1 MRLFCRKVRALFSFT
16 VTRRCERRA
25 ARFSSSL
32 PLFDF
37 SMSDE
42 DDDYSDSG
50 SDEEV
55 DPLVEGY
62 RGMETMFEDTEFHN
76 YDPDFDAYDAND
88 ANLDVAVLAWQAAC
102 SLADLTDRSSDARA
116 AAMEIAETTMIG
128 RIFIYATHATQ
139 QQAPALRLMAASL
152 WCPLRFQVESF
163 RQQ

>member
-62 RGMETMFEDTEFHN
+62 HGMQTMFKQTEFQD
-76 YDPDFDAYDAND
+76 YDSDFDAYDAND
-88 ANLDVAVLAWQAAC
+88 SNLDVAVLAWQAALNLT
-102 SLADLTDRSSDARA
+102 SRTDRSGDARQLA
-116 AAMEIAETTMIG
+116 IQIAEATMTAAYTSTL
-128 RIFIYATHATQ
+128 RTQ
-139 QQAPALRLMAASL
+139 RNNKRRRSD
-152 WCPLRFQVESF
+152 
-163 RQQ
+163 

>member
-62 RGMETMFEDTEFHN
+62 HGMQTMFKQTEFQD
-76 YDPDFDAYDAND
+76 YDSDFDAYDAND
-88 ANLDVAVLAWQAAC
+88 SNLDVAVLAWQAALNLT
-102 SLADLTDRSSDARA
+102 SRTDRSGDARQLA
-116 AAMEIAETTMIG
+116 IQIAEATMTAA
-128 RIFIYATHATQ
+128 YTSTLCTQ
-139 QQAPALRLMAASL
+139 RNNKRRRSD
-152 WCPLRFQVESF
+152 
-163 RQQ
+163 

>member
-25 ARFSSSL
+25 ARSSSSL

-62 RGMETMFEDTEFHN
+62 HGMQTMFKQTEFHD
-76 YDPDFDAYDAND
+76 YDSDFDAYDAND
-88 ANLDVAVLAWQAAC
+88 SNLDVAVLAWQAALNLT
-102 SLADLTDRSSDARA
+102 SRTDRSGDARQLA
-116 AAMEIAETTMIG
+116 IEIAEATMTAAYTSTL
-128 RIFIYATHATQ
+128 RTQ
-139 QQAPALRLMAASL
+139 RNNKRRRSD
-152 WCPLRFQVESF
+152 
-163 RQQ
+163 

>member
-50 SDEEV
+50 SDKEV

-62 RGMETMFEDTEFHN
+62 HGMQTMFKQTEFHD

-88 ANLDVAVLAWQAAC
+88 SNLDVAVLAWQAA
-102 SLADLTDRSSDARA
+102 LNLTSRTGRSGDARQLA
-116 AAMEIAETTMIG
+116 IQIAEATMTAAYTSTL
-128 RIFIYATHATQ
+128 RTQ
-139 QQAPALRLMAASL
+139 RNNKRRRSD
-152 WCPLRFQVESF
+152 
-163 RQQ
+163 

>member
-62 RGMETMFEDTEFHN
+62 HGMQTMFKQTEFHD
-76 YDPDFDAYDAND
+76 YDSDFDAYDAND
-88 ANLDVAVLAWQAAC
+88 SNLDVAVLAWQAALNLT
-102 SLADLTDRSSDARA
+102 SRTDRSGDARQLA
-116 AAMEIAETTMIG
+116 IEIAEATMTAAYTSTL
-128 RIFIYATHATQ
+128 RTQ
-139 QQAPALRLMAASL
+139 RNNKRRRSD
-152 WCPLRFQVESF
+152 
-163 RQQ
+163 

>member
-25 ARFSSSL
+25 AQSSRSL

-62 RGMETMFEDTEFHN
+62 HGMQTMFKQTEFQD
-76 YDPDFDAYDAND
+76 YDSDFDAYDAND
-88 ANLDVAVLAWQAAC
+88 SNLDVAVLAWQAALNLT
-102 SLADLTDRSSDARA
+102 SRTDRSGDARQLA
-116 AAMEIAETTMIG
+116 IQIAEATMTAAYTSTL
-128 RIFIYATHATQ
+128 RTQ
-139 QQAPALRLMAASL
+139 RNNKRRRSD
-152 WCPLRFQVESF
+152 
-163 RQQ
+163 

>member
-16 VTRRCERRA
+16 FTRRCERRA

-62 RGMETMFEDTEFHN
+62 HSMQTMFKQTEFHD
-76 YDPDFDAYDAND
+76 YDSDFDAYDAND
-88 ANLDVAVLAWQAAC
+88 SNLDVAVLAWQAA
-102 SLADLTDRSSDARA
+102 LNLTSRNDRSGDARQLA
-116 AAMEIAETTMIG
+116 IQIAEATMTAAYTSTL
-128 RIFIYATHATQ
+128 RTQ
-139 QQAPALRLMAASL
+139 RNNK
-152 WCPLRFQVESF
+152 R
-163 RQQ
+163 RRTD

>member
-62 RGMETMFEDTEFHN
+62 HGMQTMFKQTEFHD
-76 YDPDFDAYDAND
+76 YDSDFDAYDAND
-88 ANLDVAVLAWQAAC
+88 SNLDVAVLAWQAALNLT
-102 SLADLTDRSSDARA
+102 SRTDRSGDARQLA
-116 AAMEIAETTMIG
+116 IQIAEATMTAA
-128 RIFIYATHATQ
+128 YTSTLCTQ
-139 QQAPALRLMAASL
+139 RNNKRRRSD
-152 WCPLRFQVESF
+152 
-163 RQQ
+163 

>member
-42 DDDYSDSG
+42 DDDYSGSG

-62 RGMETMFEDTEFHN
+62 HGMQTMFKQTEFHD
-76 YDPDFDAYDAND
+76 YDSDFDAYDAND
-88 ANLDVAVLAWQAAC
+88 SNLDVAVLAWQAALNLT
-102 SLADLTDRSSDARA
+102 SRTDRSGDARQLA
-116 AAMEIAETTMIG
+116 IQIAEATMTAAYTSTL
-128 RIFIYATHATQ
+128 RTQ
-139 QQAPALRLMAASL
+139 RNNKRRRSD
-152 WCPLRFQVESF
+152 
-163 RQQ
+163 

>member
-55 DPLVEGY
+55 DPLVLGY
-62 RGMETMFEDTEFHN
+62 RNMHTMFEENEFHD
-76 YDPDFDAYDAND
+76 YDSDFDAYDAND
-88 ANLDVAVLAWQAAC
+88 SNLDVAVLAWQAALNLT
-102 SLADLTDRSSDARA
+102 SRTDRSGDARQLA
-116 AAMEIAETTMIG
+116 IQIAEATMTAAYTSTL
-128 RIFIYATHATQ
+128 RTQ
-139 QQAPALRLMAASL
+139 RNNKRRRSD
-152 WCPLRFQVESF
+152 
-163 RQQ
+163 

>member
-62 RGMETMFEDTEFHN
+62 HGMQTMFKQTEFQD
-76 YDPDFDAYDAND
+76 YDSDFDAYDAND
-88 ANLDVAVLAWQAAC
+88 SNLDVAVLAWQAALNLT
-102 SLADLTDRSSDARA
+102 SRTDRSGDARQLA
-116 AAMEIAETTMIG
+116 IQIAETTMTAAYTSTL
-128 RIFIYATHATQ
+128 RTQ
-139 QQAPALRLMAASL
+139 RNNKRRRSD
-152 WCPLRFQVESF
+152 
-163 RQQ
+163 